1 MNCWALSPFVMSGL
15 VHWLDMI
22 GLLVVFCNSD
32 IIKAQNNISRHQN
45 KLVNFLLIVLLPLG
59 E

>member
-1 MNCWALSPFVMSGL
+1 MSGL

-22 GLLVVFCNSD
+22 GSVVFCNSD
-32 IIKAQNNISRHQN
+32 IKKAENNISRHQN
-45 KLVNFLLIVLLPLG
+45 KQVIFLPLDLLLRG